1 MPHRGEHGDQNDC
14 HDVIAGETYKNSR
27 RTAVDQ
33 VQACKGHDRQQHYHA
48 GVVACPVMPGGET
61 QQNTALLEKTVVL
74 KGEVVLS
81 CRTYRGGSFRL
92 IGVNLMSS
100 L

>member
-1 MPHRGEHGDQNDC
+1 
-14 HDVIAGETYKNSR
+14 
-27 RTAVDQ
+27 
-33 VQACKGHDRQQHYHA
+33 
-48 GVVACPVMPGGET
+48 MPGGET